1 MFTALLADARSR
13 VQQLAFPVNPSRIC
27 KNEEE
32 KKKDIFS
39 EEEKLDRG
47 CFNGKIEM
55 VVSDI
60 DPLGPR
66 SQLLSLRIVGMF
78 LN

>member
-13 VQQLAFPVNPSRIC
+13 VQQLACPVKPSRIC

-32 KKKDIFS
+32 EKKNIFC

-47 CFNGKIEM
+47 CFNGKTEM

-66 SQLLSLRIVGMF
+66 SQPLSLRIVGMF